1 MAKKKKT
8 KAQKLLKR
16 ARREASPARTLLLG
30 ALGAAVMAYF
40 NRDRLEAGLESLRDQ
55 ADRQPQPAE

>member
-1 MAKKKKT
+1 MAKKKTKT
-8 KAQKLLKR
+8 QKLLKR
-16 ARREASPARTLLLG
+16 ARKQASPARALLLG

-40 NRDRLEAGLESLRDQ
+40 NRDRLEAQLGALRDR